1 MEQSNGKRSPAG
13 RHENIALQVE
23 INKLFTSKK
32 NKLKPLV
39 SCKTERLP
47 DAISIVDMIN
57 AFGKDQLPYP
67 ATRRQVDRKLAEMG
81 YGLKAL
87 RGQRT
92 IFPRK
97 KDHSI
102 SPRMAASVQYV
113 MINLEVV
120 KKSNSKYWML
130 LLKTNAVP
138 VVMYPFVFSTGDQK
152 IAYVRRAVDDLVKQ
166 LDKTLPVNQRLI
178 KDRCFYI
185 LAPSDICAKLI
196 TDTWPGKELRVEL
209 HPLRQ
214 IFLR

>member
-1 MEQSNGKRSPAG
+1 MEQSNSKRSPAG

-32 NKLKPLV
+32 NKFKPLV

-57 AFGKDQLPYP
+57 AYAMDQLPYP

-81 YGLKAL
+81 YGLQAL
-87 RGQRT
+87 KGQRT

-97 KDHSI
+97 KDHSS

-113 MINLEVV
+113 MINLDVV

-138 VVMYPFVFSTGDQK
+138 VVMYPFSFQSGDVK
-152 IAYVRRAVDDLVKQ
+152 VSYIRDAVDDLAKR
-166 LDKTLPVNQRLI
+166 LDKTLPVNQRLN

-185 LAPSDICAKLI
+185 LAPSDICTKLI